1 MSEKVENKNPYSQE
15 ISEAKPQSY
24 LTYVKKQFRKNK
36 RALISFYFVAVLAFV
51 ALFADILAN
60 NKPLYC
66 QIEDETYFP
75 VFQEYAVDLGLRQ
88 WDEALLNIEWKDV
101 DYQSVIWPLIPYLPS
116 DMDLM
121 NANFVGPFD
130 DQMVDSAKWTHWM
143 GTDNIG
149 RDVLSGMIHG
159 TRVAFL
165 VGIIS
170 MSIATFIGILLG
182 GLAGYFGDDKLKL
195 PRIQVWF
202 LYLGVVFAFFWAF
215 FARSY
220 ELGEAFS
227 DGIFALFFQ
236 LFISFIIFVLVLAIF
251 FFLAFP
257 FTKIPFLRD
266 PIAAPIDMIVTRVIE
281 IVVSVPRLILILSII
296 AVAKPSIFLIMI
308 VIGFTSWTGI
318 ARFIR
323 AEMLKVRKLEFMEA
337 AQSFGYSHLRAMVKH
352 AIPNSLNPVFIAIA
366 FGIASSILIE
376 STLSFLGIGVPPEE
390 VTWGALL
397 SLGRKAPDAW
407 WIVTFPGF
415 AIFLM
420 VTLFNL
426 IGEGLTDAL
435 DPRQKK

>member
-1 MSEKVENKNPYSQE
+1 MSETVENKNPYSQE
-15 ISEAKPQSY
+15 VSEAKPISY
-24 LTYVKKQFRKNK
+24 ITYVKRQFRKNK
-36 RALISFYFVAVLAFV
+36 RALISFYIVAILASV
-51 ALFADILAN
+51 ALLADVLAN

-66 QIEDETYFP
+66 VVDGETHFP
-75 VFQEYAVDLGLRQ
+75 VFKEYAVDMGLSQ
-88 WDEALLNIEWKDV
+88 WDESLLNVEWKDL
-101 DYQSVIWPLIPYLPS
+101 DYESVIWPPVPYLPQTM
-116 DMDLM
+116 DMF
-121 NANFVGPFD
+121 NASYVGPFD
-130 DQMVDSAKWTHWM
+130 DQDVESTQWTHWM
-143 GTDNIG
+143 GTDDLG

-165 VGIIS
+165 VGIVS
-170 MSIATFIGILLG
+170 MSIATFIGILFG

-195 PRIQVWF
+195 PRVQIWF
-202 LYLGVVFAFFWAF
+202 LYIGVIFAFFWAF
-215 FARSY
+215 FSRSF

-227 DGIFALFFQ
+227 SGIFALFFQ
-236 LFISFIIFVLVLAIF
+236 LIISMIIFVLVMAAF
-251 FFLAFP
+251 YFLAYP
-257 FTKIPFLRD
+257 FKKIPYLKD
-266 PIAAPIDMIVTRVIE
+266 PISAPIDVIVTRIIE

-337 AQSFGYSHLRAMVKH
+337 AQSFGYSHFRSMVKH

-397 SLGRKAPDAW
+397 SAGRSAPDAW
-407 WIVTFPGF
+407 WIVLFPGF
-415 AIFLM
+415 AIFMM